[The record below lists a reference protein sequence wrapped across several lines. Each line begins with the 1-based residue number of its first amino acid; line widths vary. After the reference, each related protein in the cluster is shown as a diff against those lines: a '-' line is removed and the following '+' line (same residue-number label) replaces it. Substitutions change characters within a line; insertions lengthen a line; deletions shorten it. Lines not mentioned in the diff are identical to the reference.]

1 MLAKDI
7 DDATNALSQSLP
19 DIVRAGL
26 DDELKKLRA
35 LYEVLT
41 GAEEKNLLHQMRA
54 SLRWARVRFD
64 KERDPAKRRKL
75 EHEISEIENDVRR
88 EVERREKMK

>member
-41 GAEEKNLLHQMRA
+41 GTEEKNLLHQMRA
-54 SLRWARVRFD
+54 SLRWARVRFE
-64 KERDPAKRRKL
+64 KERDPAKRRKI
-75 EHEISEIENDVRR
+75 EHEIAEIENNVRR